1 MTLRISEKDVHD
13 PHEISANKMD
23 VIIAN
28 AMTEGGDLFKLLRDH
43 MNTEEQQ
50 LFMDSFK
57 MYLKHGNDDDAFVV
71 NLDDVWEWM
80 GFVKKF
86 NALRL
91 LQKLFTEE
99 KDFITQKNLLL
110 REERV
115 QHGGQNKETILM
127 SVQTFKMLCF
137 QANTEKAKRVRGY
150 YIKMEK
156 VMQKYIEKLMI
167 DTKAKLEDD
176 LKTKQLKMDEIEE
189 NAAWERH
196 NALIHAYRNKPLV
209 YILFI
214 ENVENGM
221 VIKLGSSDQIQER
234 VTKICN
240 AFQIHN
246 QIKVLHVFP
255 SEHFRKFEDSLK
267 KDNRLSR
274 YQYTK
279 RINNHAYSTETYLM
293 KNKKT
298 LKSLVNF
305 IQSQALHF
313 KAMTIEERLLIFNT
327 ECLYERRNIHETY
340 RNDPVKLYKMYH
352 LMDSMQSRAFKSKF
366 NTEIVT
372 EPVTEQVID
381 KIYVSDTVPNMFP
394 NDDYDSDDEE
404 EIDQGNTEPP
414 TRDSRE
420 RKSCGPKVQLY
431 NPSDL
436 TKVDRVISGIFQ
448 VIIDMPETSLTQ
460 IKTATKNK
468 TVYKGYRWFLIP
480 QNDPDPNRPRDI
492 GDTKEVQ
499 ERKVGLVAMLNLDK
513 TIVERVFRT
522 QEEAASEFTF
532 HKSLISNAVKYDQPY
547 QGKCWVFWE
556 TLDQRIQ
563 KEFLKTNKLPIQRN
577 PRAKRVQRLHP
588 DTLEVLQEYD
598 SITHV
603 YTSDRITSK
612 SIKGA
617 IDENKPFGGFR
628 WNIMNIGE

>member
-1 MTLRISEKDVHD
+1 
-13 PHEISANKMD
+13 MD

-28 AMTEGGDLFKLLRDH
+28 AMSEGGDLFKLLRDN
-43 MNTEEQQ
+43 MNTEEQE

-57 MYLKHGNDDDAFVV
+57 MYLQHGNDDDAFVV

-99 KDFITQKNLLL
+99 KDFITQNNSLL

-167 DTKAKLEDD
+167 DAKAKLEDD
-176 LKTKQLKMDEIEE
+176 LKKKQLKMDEIEE

-196 NALIHAYRNKPLV
+196 KALINAYRNKPLV

-214 ENVENGM
+214 ENVEDGM

-240 AFQIHN
+240 DFQIHN

-255 SEHFRKFEDSLK
+255 SDHFRRFEDSLK

-293 KNKKT
+293 KNKNT

-340 RNDPVKLYKMYH
+340 RNDPVKLYKMYN

-372 EPVTEQVID
+372 EPFID
-381 KIYVSDTVPNMFP
+381 KIDVSDTVPNVEPNMFP
-394 NDDYDSDDEE
+394 NDDYDPDDG

-414 TRDSRE
+414 SRDSRE

-436 TKVDRVISGIFQ
+436 SKVDRVICGIFQ
-448 VIIDMPETSLTQ
+448 VLIDMPGTSLTQ

-468 TVYKGYRWFLIP
+468 TVYKGYRWYLIP
-480 QNDPDPNRPRDI
+480 QDDPDPNRPREI
-492 GDTKEVQ
+492 GGTNELQ

-532 HKSLISNAVKYDQPY
+532 HKSLMSNAVKYDAPY

-556 TLDQRIQ
+556 TLDQGIQ
-563 KEFLKTNKLPIQRN
+563 NEFLKTNKLPIQRN

-598 SITHV
+598 SISHV
-603 YTSDRITSK
+603 YTSDRITAK

-617 IDENKPFGGFR
+617 IDENQPFGGFR
-628 WNIMNIGE
+628 WNIMNVGE